1 MANPKKFFHDQL
13 VLLLL
18 TVNAFL
24 VLVVIVSVL
33 LQLGS
38 SNTANYIVQY
48 RPSFGEVNSFR
59 TGSIIELFSFIVFG
73 LLALITHTLLSI
85 RAYRVRRQ
93 LALAILSLG
102 ILLQLLNVII
112 SNALL
117 SLR

>member
-24 VLVVIVSVL
+24 VLVVVVSVL

-38 SNTANYIVQY
+38 SNTAGYIVQY
-48 RPSFGEVNSFR
+48 RPSLGISAFQS
-59 TGSIIELFSFIVFG
+59 GSIIELFSFIVFG
-73 LLALITHTLLSI
+73 FLALITHTLLSL
-85 RAYRVRRQ
+85 RAYKVRRQ

>member
-24 VLVVIVSVL
+24 ALFVIVSVL
-33 LQLGS
+33 LQLSS
-38 SNTANYIVQY
+38 SNTASYIVQY
-48 RPSFGEVNSFR
+48 RPSFGEVNSFQS
-59 TGSIIELFSFIVFG
+59 GSIIELFSFIVFG
-73 LLALITHTLLSI
+73 LLALITHTLLSL
-85 RAYRVRRQ
+85 RAYKVRRQ